1 MDEAAPQGPSD
12 LEADPEGWDTPP
24 RRPHD
29 PDGAP
34 VLAAGGFEG
43 PLDWLVDMARAR
55 KIDLL
60 RVPVL
65 ALIEAFVAALTE
77 ALPGAA
83 LGAEPGSVQEHGD
96 SGRLRP
102 GFDLARWGN
111 WLVMAADLTLLRS
124 RLLAPVGAAEAAE
137 ATRAAELLRRQ
148 VVGRAEMAATAI
160 WLDRRVQLGRE
171 VFARGTPVD
180 STGLRGART
189 ADVVGLLRAC
199 LVALAL
205 PTDAADVYRPPGPP
219 LWSVAQATARIRSLL
234 PELGEADG
242 DLGVFL
248 PRVAVD
254 VPERERQCRVAVAS
268 TFLAAL
274 ELARNGVLGIDTSGT
289 SVRMRAAAS

>member
-29 PDGAP
+29 PNGAP

-65 ALIEAFVAALTE
+65 ALIEAFVAALAE
-77 ALPGAA
+77 ALPEAA
-83 LGAEPGSVQEHGD
+83 PRAVSDPVQEPGD
-96 SGRLRP
+96 AGRLQP

-124 RLLAPVGAAEAAE
+124 RLLAPMGAGEAAE

-148 VVGRAEMAATAI
+148 VVGRAEMAA
-160 WLDRRVQLGRE
+160 
-171 VFARGTPVD
+171 
-180 STGLRGART
+180 
-189 ADVVGLLRAC
+189 
-199 LVALAL
+199 
-205 PTDAADVYRPPGPP
+205 
-219 LWSVAQATARIRSLL
+219 
-234 PELGEADG
+234 
-242 DLGVFL
+242 
-248 PRVAVD
+248 
-254 VPERERQCRVAVAS
+254 
-268 TFLAAL
+268 
-274 ELARNGVLGIDTSGT
+274 
-289 SVRMRAAAS
+289 AAA